1 LARKKKKSIG
11 NKRKRSSSKRKT
23 RLPSWNEVRAGL
35 IQQTKLKLLLILGR
49 IYLSKATPRSVKL
62 NIITIAKIG
71 TKMTIKRT
79 IKRRKSAGRILV
91 LSKRKS
97 QVKRKGRTAKQRAA
111 TRKLI
116 AFNRRRR

>member
-1 LARKKKKSIG
+1 MARKKKKSIG